1 MICNAMLFW
10 FLGCVV
16 FEINFDFSKDVDYL
30 FVLYNLHVGI
40 TWSFSIASDME
51 CFMCIFK
58 VSMWVLSGQPDESK
72 QIPLHIP
79 CSLWQSLNCESY
91 LYRSQQSSSGVA
103 GDRSTLSFSGSAPG
117 ADTSLNK
124 SGGPLIDMNKS
135 GNTNPASESG
145 IARSSRPSS
154 SGASSTTL
162 THKEDAGTRAAV
174 YSPDEGQFYIYICG
188 PWPSLWA
195 YSLSSFMYLYSVCKI
210 FGRFR

>member
-1 MICNAMLFW
+1 MLFW

-16 FEINFDFSKDVDYL
+16 LKINFDFSKVVDYL
-30 FVLYNLHVGI
+30 SVLYNLHVGKNMFFQY
-40 TWSFSIASDME
+40 TSDME

-58 VSMWVLSGQPDESK
+58 VSLWVRPTRRVKADT
-72 QIPLHIP
+72 PAYTVP
-79 CSLWQSLNCESY
+79 CLLWQSLNCESY
-91 LYRSQQSSSGVA
+91 SYRSQQSSSGVA

-154 SGASSTTL
+154 SGASSSTL

-174 YSPDEGQFYIYICG
+174 YSPDEGQFYIYIRG
-188 PWPSLWA
+188 PWPWLRA